1 MSDTSMID
9 QIRSLGDQLRWAA
22 EVEPPHVGTF
32 NEVLFAGMGGSGI
45 AGDYAAAVAL
55 PSGTRVVVHKGY
67 GPLPPWASRVRPL
80 LIAASYSG
88 NTEETI
94 DMVTSAWE
102 SGLPV
107 ATVTTGGELAK
118 LTAQNRWSTISV
130 PEGLQPRAAAGYMI
144 GAVVRLLEG
153 AKSLDDHRLA
163 FREAAELSEEMTSE
177 GSQAWELAWSIA
189 ESLAGRIPIIYG
201 GGPLSSVV
209 AQRWKTQVNENAKVP
224 AWYSTLPELDH
235 NEIVGWETMPEM
247 TREHVAVVVLTDPS
261 DHDRVR
267 RRIEYTRDLTQNFVP
282 WVGEVASR
290 GTSRLARLISLTAV
304 GDLVSWMLAD
314 RLGVDPTPVQ
324 TIEKLK
330 RLLVEDTRR

>member
-1 MSDTSMID
+1 MSEMIS

-32 NEVLFAGMGGSGI
+32 SEVLYAGMGGSGI
-45 AGDYAAAVAL
+45 AGDYAASVAAPL
-55 PSGTRVVVHKGY
+55 GTRVHVHKGY
-67 GPLPPWASRVRPL
+67 GPVPEWAIRVRPL
-80 LIAASYSG
+80 VIAASYSG

-94 DMVTSAWE
+94 DMVAASAE

-107 ATVTTGGELAK
+107 ATVTTGGRLAE
-118 LTAQNRWSTISV
+118 LTATNRWPTIAV
-130 PEGLQPRAAAGYMI
+130 PAGLQPRAAAGYMI

-163 FREAAELSEEMTSE
+163 FVEAADLADSMMEE
-177 GSQAWELAWSIA
+177 GSEAWGQADEIA
-189 ESLAGRIPIIYG
+189 ASLEGRIPIIYG
-201 GGPLSSVV
+201 GGSVSSVV

-235 NEIVGWETMPEM
+235 NEIVGWETMPEL
-247 TREHVAVVVLTDPS
+247 TSESVGVVVLTDQS

-267 RRIEYTRDLTQNFVP
+267 ARIEHTRALTQDAVP

-290 GTSRLARLISLTAV
+290 GTSRLARLISLTVV
-304 GDLVSWMLAD
+304 GDLFSWMLAE
-314 RLGVDPTPVQ
+314 RLGVDPTPVV

-330 RLLVEDTRR
+330 KLLVED